1 MMKRALC
8 PSLLKALPMAALLAI
23 PALPSS
29 GLPLP
34 LPAQRPVGDTSTEKA
49 TVSPVFQAVGLF
61 GDLALTNPKKLLSVA
76 TFLNPDA
83 TFAAVGF
90 VNGLARQPG
99 TGTLFVTGTDFASSY
114 LGTVNFVTG
123 QETTI
128 GKITGEIIVDIA
140 FDDAGTLYALTD
152 NFRGA
157 HLHSLLTLNTTT
169 AAPTV
174 VKALDAHGGTF
185 DNAQFGAIAWNSA
198 DSSLYYS
205 DLNGDTPRQHFF
217 LDKVTPGSFTQT
229 PVFTSTLGLRPYAM
243 SFTAGRLWIST
254 DLAFYSA
261 DAANLGG
268 GLTSE
273 GFALFPTPDGQFEYF
288 PAGLVPSTLACV
300 PSATAACL
308 ADRFKVEVTYDATP
322 NNGSGPANVV
332 LESSQSVKFTFFNPG
347 NIEMILK
354 VLNACVPPFN
364 KWWVFAGGL
373 TDVGV
378 SIKVTDTATGAVKN
392 YSSTKGTLFQTFADT
407 NAFPC
412 P

>member
-1 MMKRALC
+1 MMKRTIC
-8 PSLLKALPMAALLAI
+8 PSCLKALPLAALLAL
-23 PALPSS
+23 PASPSS
-29 GLPLP
+29 GVPLP
-34 LPAQRPVGDTSTEKA
+34 LPIQRPVWETSIEKA
-49 TVSPVFQAVGLF
+49 TPPTPFQAVGLF
-61 GDLALTNPKKLLSVA
+61 GDLVVTNPRKLLSVA

-83 TFAAVGF
+83 TFSAVGF
-90 VNGLARQPG
+90 VNGIARQPG
-99 TGTLFVTGTDFASSY
+99 SGAIFVTGTDFASSY

-128 GKITGEIIVDIA
+128 GKITGEIVVDIA

-152 NFRGA
+152 DFRGA

-185 DNAQFGAIAWNSA
+185 DSAQFGAIAWNSA

-217 LDKVTPGSFTQT
+217 LDKITPGTFAQT
-229 PVFTSTLGLRPYAM
+229 PVFTASLGVSPYAM
-243 SFTAGRLWIST
+243 SFAAGRLWIST
-254 DLAFYSA
+254 DVGFYSA

-288 PAGLVPSTLACV
+288 ASGLVPAVLPCV
-300 PSATAACL
+300 PTTTAACL
-308 ADRFKVEVTYDATP
+308 ANRFKVEVTYDATP
-322 NNGSGPANVV
+322 GNGTGPGSVV

-347 NIEMILK
+347 NIEIILK

-378 SIKVTDTATGAVKN
+378 AIKVTDTTTGAVKN
-392 YSSTKGTLFQTFADT
+392 YTSTKGTLFQTFADT
-407 NAFPC
+407 SAFAC